1 MQETIFTILAI
12 ILFGGLIIWELSIR
26 FRILKLLVKVFRK
39 LNR

>member
-26 FRILKLLVKVFRK
+26 FRILKLLLKVFRK

>member
-1 MQETIFTILAI
+1 MTETIYSILAI

-26 FRILKLLVKVFRK
+26 FRVLKLVYKLFRK

>member
-39 LNR
+39 FNR

>member
-12 ILFGGLIIWELSIR
+12 MLFGGLIIWELSIR
-26 FRILKLLVKVFRK
+26 FRILKFLFKVFRN

>member
-26 FRILKLLVKVFRK
+26 FRILKLLVKFFRK

>member
-12 ILFGGLIIWELSIR
+12 ILFGALIIWELSIR

>member
-1 MQETIFTILAI
+1 MQETIFTILTI

>member
-1 MQETIFTILAI
+1 MSETIYTILAI

-26 FRILKLLVKVFRK
+26 FRIVKFLFKVFRK

>member
-26 FRILKLLVKVFRK
+26 FRIAKFLFKLFRK
-39 LNR
+39 FNR

>member
-26 FRILKLLVKVFRK
+26 FRILKFLFKVFRK
-39 LNR
+39 FNR

>member
-1 MQETIFTILAI
+1 MQETIFTILTI

-26 FRILKLLVKVFRK
+26 FRILKFLFKVFRK

>member
-1 MQETIFTILAI
+1 MQETIFTILTI
-12 ILFGGLIIWELSIR
+12 ILLGGLIIWELSIR

>member
-26 FRILKLLVKVFRK
+26 FRILKFLVKVFRK